1 MVMETRGRVLVTGAT
16 GFAGTNIV
24 PMLIAAG
31 WQVRACGRELRRAP
45 PGCEFITIDLARES
59 NLDDLVAGSYA
70 VLHLAG
76 RAHVMR
82 ESATDPLAEYRRTN
96 VAPTKRLLEAA
107 AGSGVRQF
115 IFASSVKVH
124 GESSQIRPIRE
135 TDPLNAE
142 DPYGVSKIEA
152 EKIVLEKFR
161 GTGLSTSI
169 LRLPLMYGPGVKG
182 NILRLAKL
190 VRLGIPLPL
199 ASINNQRSMLN
210 VDNLGSAILAL
221 LSRPMAGH
229 RTFLVSDN
237 HDVSTPELLRSIA
250 AAIGQQS
257 RMFRFPPDLLRMAA
271 KAAGLGAEFR
281 RLSESL
287 QVDIRRIREQLD
299 WKPPFTLGDG
309 ISKTLNAMDLP
320 NQAGRSL

>member
-1 MVMETRGRVLVTGAT
+1 MEIRGRVLVTGAT

-45 PGCEFITIDLARES
+45 PDCEFITKDLAQEP
-59 NLDDLVAGSYA
+59 NLDDLVTGSDA

-82 ESATDPLAEYRRTN
+82 ESAGDPLAEYRRTN
-96 VAPTKRLLEAA
+96 VVPTKRLLDAA
-107 AGSGVRQF
+107 ARNGVRQF

-124 GESSQIRPIRE
+124 GESSQNRPIRE

-152 EKIVLEKFR
+152 ENIIVEKSA
-161 GTGLSTSI
+161 GSGLSTSI

-190 VRLGIPLPL
+190 VQLGIPLPF

-229 RTFLVSDN
+229 RTFLVSDG
-237 HDVSTPELLRSIA
+237 HDVSTPELLRSMA
-250 AAIGQQS
+250 AALGQQS
-257 RMFRFPPDLLRMAA
+257 RMFPFPPALLRLAA
-271 KAAGLGAEFR
+271 KATGRGAEIR
-281 RLSESL
+281 RLGDSL

-299 WKPPFTLGDG
+299 WKPPFTLDDG
-309 ISKTLNAMDLP
+309 ISKTLNVMDLP

>member
-1 MVMETRGRVLVTGAT
+1 MEKRGRVLVTGAT

-24 PMLIAAG
+24 PMLIAAD

-45 PGCEFITIDLARES
+45 RDCEFITIDLAQEP
-59 NLDDLVAGSYA
+59 NLDDLVTGSDA

-82 ESATDPLAEYRRTN
+82 ESAGDPLAEYRCTN
-96 VAPTKRLLEAA
+96 VVPTKRLLDAA
-107 AGSGVRQF
+107 ARNGVRQF

-124 GESSQIRPIRE
+124 GESSQHRPIRE

-142 DPYGVSKIEA
+142 DPYGVSKVEA
-152 EKIVLEKFR
+152 EHIIVENSAR
-161 GTGLSTSI
+161 TGMSTSI

-190 VRLGIPLPL
+190 VRLGVPLPF

-221 LSRPMAGH
+221 LNRPMAGH
-229 RTFLVSDN
+229 RTFLVSDG
-237 HDVSTPELLRSIA
+237 HDVSTPELLQSMA
-250 AAIGQQS
+250 EALGQQS
-257 RMFRFPPDLLRMAA
+257 RLFPFPPAFLRLAA
-271 KAAGLGAEFR
+271 RATGRGAEFR

-287 QVDIRRIREQLD
+287 QIDIGCIREQLG
-299 WKPPFTLGDG
+299 WKPPFSLGEG
-309 ISKTLNAMDLP
+309 ISKTLNAMVLP
-320 NQAGRSL
+320 IQQSKTL